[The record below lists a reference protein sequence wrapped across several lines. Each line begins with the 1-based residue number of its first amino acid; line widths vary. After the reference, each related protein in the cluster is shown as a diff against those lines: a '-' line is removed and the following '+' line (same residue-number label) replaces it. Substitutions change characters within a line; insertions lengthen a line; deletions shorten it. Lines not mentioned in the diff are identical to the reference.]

1 MVCVKRR
8 IRLLVLNAA
17 LGPLDYTVPDG
28 IVVEPGSVVIA
39 PLGPRKVTGIVW
51 DEGRLPG
58 AEVPA
63 EKLRAILEAV
73 AVPPLAEPLR
83 RLIEWTAD
91 YYCAA
96 LASVA
101 RMVLSSGG
109 ALGGPSTTTEYRL
122 SGGAPERMTEQRAA
136 AIEAL
141 EGEQGT
147 IRELSGLAG
156 VSEGVLRGLVNQGV
170 IEPVSVAIDRPY
182 PPADPDYHQPALS
195 SDQLR
200 VAKRLVKAVNAGKYA
215 PFLLDGVTGSG
226 KTETYFEPVAEA
238 IRLGRQVLVLLP
250 EIALTENFLSRFE
263 QRFGVPPVL
272 WHSSLKS
279 TERRRAWRAIS
290 QGPDNGGAQVV
301 VGARSALFLPYANLG
316 LIVVDEAHE
325 VSFKQDDGVRYN
337 ARDVSVMR
345 ARFEGLPVILASA
358 TPALESLH
366 MATSGIYERLELPSR
381 FGGAQLPDIQLVDL
395 TIEKPGSGRWLAQP
409 LVKGIEERLGRGEQ
423 SLLFLNRR
431 GYAPLTLCRNCGHR
445 FQCPNCSAWLVEH
458 RLSNR
463 LACHHCGF
471 EGPVPSE
478 CPECGEKDALVACGP
493 GVERIADEVAE
504 LFPEARVAIATS
516 DTLNSPDRA
525 AEFLA
530 KVEAKAI
537 DVIVGTQLVTKGFHF
552 PELTLVGVVD
562 ADLGLEGGDLRA
574 AERTYQQVAQV
585 AGRAGR
591 GAKPG
596 EVLIQTRHTDAPVI
610 AALADGDRDA
620 FYAAETEARRDA
632 GAPPFGRWASIILSS
647 EDDREAREAATR
659 LGDTRPRSDDL
670 YILGPAPAPMAL
682 LRGRYR
688 YRFLINARRTAS
700 LQATIRDWLDR
711 HDFPPGVRV
720 GVDIDPYSFV

>member
-1 MVCVKRR
+1 MNR

-17 LGPLDYTVPDG
+17 LGPLDYSVPDG
-28 IVVEPGSVVIA
+28 VVVEPGSVVVA
-39 PLGPRKVTGIVW
+39 PLGPRRVTGIVW

-63 EKLRAILEAV
+63 SKLRPILEV
-73 AVPPLAEPLR
+73 LPVPPLAPPLR

-91 YYCAA
+91 YYCAP

-109 ALGGPSTTTEYRL
+109 ALGGPSTMTEYRL
-122 SGGAPERMTEQRAA
+122 SGGVPERMTPQRAA

-147 IRELSGLAG
+147 IRELAGIAG
-156 VSEGVLRGLVNQGV
+156 VSEGVLRGLVNHGV
-170 IEPVSVAIDRPY
+170 IEPVTVAIDRPY
-182 PPADPDYHQPALS
+182 PAPDPDFDRPALS
-195 SDQLR
+195 TDQAR
-200 VAKRLVKAVNAGKYA
+200 VAGRLVEAVAAGEFA

-250 EIALTENFLSRFE
+250 EIALTENFLARFE
-263 QRFGVPPVL
+263 ARFGAAPVV

-279 TERRRAWRAIS
+279 TERRRAWRAVS
-290 QGPDNGGAQVV
+290 DGSARVV
-301 VGARSALFLPYANLG
+301 VGARSALFLPYAQLG
-316 LIVVDEAHE
+316 LIIVDEAHE

-345 ARFEGLPVILASA
+345 ARFEGLPVVLASA

-366 MATSGIYERLELPSR
+366 MANTGVYERLALPSR
-381 FGGAQLPDIQLVDL
+381 FGGAQLPDIGLVDL
-395 TIEKPGSGRWLAQP
+395 TVEKPGAGRWLAAP
-409 LVKGIEERLGRGEQ
+409 VIEGIAARLERGEQ

-445 FQCPNCSAWLVEH
+445 FKCPSCSAWLVEH
-458 RLSNR
+458 RLSAR

-471 EGPVPSE
+471 ETKVPTA
-478 CPECGEKDALVACGP
+478 CPECGEPDCLVACGP
-493 GVERIADEVAE
+493 GVERIADEVKD

-516 DTLNSPDRA
+516 DTLNSPERA

-530 KVEAKAI
+530 QVETKAV

-574 AERTYQQVAQV
+574 AERTYSQVAQV

-596 EVLIQTRHTDAPVI
+596 EVLIQTRHPDAPVI
-610 AALADGDRDA
+610 AALANGDRDA
-620 FYAAETEARRDA
+620 FYAAETQGRRDA
-632 GAPPFGRWASIILSS
+632 GAPPFGRWAAIILSS
-647 EDDREAREAATR
+647 EDDAEARAAANR
-659 LGDTRPRSDDL
+659 LGDTRPRMDDL

-688 YRFLINARRTAS
+688 YRFLVNARRSAS
-700 LQATIRDWLDR
+700 LQATLRGWLDA

-720 GVDIDPYSFV
+720 GIDIDPYSFV